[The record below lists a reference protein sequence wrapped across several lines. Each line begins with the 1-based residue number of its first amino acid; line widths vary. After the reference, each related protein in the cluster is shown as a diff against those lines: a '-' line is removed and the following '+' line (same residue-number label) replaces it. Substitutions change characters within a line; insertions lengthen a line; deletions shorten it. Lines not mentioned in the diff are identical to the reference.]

1 MCVYQYLGNSGTS
14 ARFLTGVVT
23 TVKEAGGSVI
33 VTGNKRMQ
41 QRPLKDMVDALRA
54 HGCKI
59 EYLAGDGCPPVRIS
73 SNGLPGG
80 TIRLSA
86 TISSQ
91 FVSGI
96 LLAAPMAEGDVT
108 LQLIEDKAISE
119 PYIDMTIGM
128 MKDFGKKISKVL
140 YIVTVLSK
148 YTGP

>member
-1 MCVYQYLGNSGTS
+1 
-14 ARFLTGVVT
+14 
-23 TVKEAGGSVI
+23 
-33 VTGNKRMQ
+33 
-41 QRPLKDMVDALRA
+41 
-54 HGCKI
+54 
-59 EYLAGDGCPPVRIS
+59 
-73 SNGLPGG
+73 
-80 TIRLSA
+80 
-86 TISSQ
+86 
-91 FVSGI
+91 VSGI